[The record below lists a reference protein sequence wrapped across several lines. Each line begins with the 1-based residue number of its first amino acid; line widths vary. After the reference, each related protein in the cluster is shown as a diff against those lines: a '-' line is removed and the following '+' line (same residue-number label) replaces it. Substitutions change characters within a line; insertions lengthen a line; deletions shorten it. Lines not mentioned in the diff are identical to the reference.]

1 MKSKLQIALESYSKV
16 ITAELMPPR
25 GGDPIR
31 SLKIAQL
38 LKDKV
43 HAVNIT
49 DSSRAVM
56 RMCSLA
62 MSKLLLENGI
72 EPIMQISCRDRNKIA
87 LQSDILGANA
97 LGIKNI
103 LCITGDSVKAGDQQ
117 DTKAVHELESVRL
130 LKQIKDFNDGIDP
143 TFENLIDKRTNIF
156 AGAAADP
163 SCKNLR
169 SLKMRTERKKDAG
182 AKFLQTQMIMD
193 KKFLYDFCKNIS
205 EPMGIP
211 VIAGVFLL
219 KSYKNA
225 LFINKHVPG
234 ANIPENILNRLE
246 KSKEP
251 LEEGI
256 KIASEQVR
264 EFIQISQGVHIMAVK
279 SEHLIPEILNRAE
292 INLECL
298 SNQSL
303 TTQP

>member
-1 MKSKLQIALESYSKV
+1 
-16 ITAELMPPR
+16 MPPR
-25 GGDPIR
+25 GGSPIR

-49 DSSRAVM
+49 DGSRAIM

-62 MSKLLLENGI
+62 MSKLLLDNEI

-117 DTKAVHELESVRL
+117 DTRAVHEFESVRL
-130 LKQIKDFNDGIDP
+130 LKQIQDFNKGIDP
-143 TFENLIDKRTNIF
+143 TFEKLTDHKTNIF
-156 AGAAADP
+156 SGAAADP
-163 SCKNLR
+163 SCRNQK
-169 SLKMRTERKKDAG
+169 SLKNRTRKKKEAG
-182 AKFLQTQMIMD
+182 ANFIQTQMIMERD
-193 KKFLYDFCKNIS
+193 YLIQFCEDIS
-205 EPMGIP
+205 RPLQIP

-225 LFINKHVPG
+225 LFINKYVPG
-234 ANIPENILNRLE
+234 ANIPENILNRLKYAE
-246 KSKEP
+246 NP

-256 KIASEQVR
+256 SIAAEQAKD
-264 EFIQISQGVHIMAVK
+264 FINIADGIHLMAVK
-279 SEHLIPEILNRAE
+279 TEHLIPEILKKAA
-292 INLECL
+292 ISLEY
-298 SNQSL
+298 
-303 TTQP
+303 

>member
-1 MKSKLQIALESYSKV
+1 MKSKLQQTLEKKSKV

-49 DSSRAVM
+49 DGSRAVM

-72 EPIMQISCRDRNKIA
+72 EPVMQISCRDRNKIA

-97 LGIKNI
+97 LGIRNI
-103 LCITGDSVKAGDQQ
+103 LCITGDTVKAGDQK
-117 DTKAVHELESVRL
+117 DAKAVHEFESVRL
-130 LKQIKDFNDGIDP
+130 LKQIQAFNQGIDP
-143 TFENLIDKRTNIF
+143 TLGELSDKKTFIF

-163 SCKNLR
+163 SCRNQR
-169 SLKMRTERKKDAG
+169 SLENRMRKKKEAG
-182 AKFLQTQMIMD
+182 AGFIQTQMVMERENLIE
-193 KKFLYDFCKNIS
+193 FCEKIS
-205 EPMGIP
+205 NPLEIP

-225 LFINKHVPG
+225 LFINKYVPG
-234 ANIPENILNRLE
+234 VNIPEKILNRL
-246 KSKEP
+246 KDAKNP
-251 LEEGI
+251 LQEGI
-256 KIASEQVR
+256 NIAAEQAHD
-264 EFIQISQGVHIMAVK
+264 FINIANGIHLMAVK
-279 SEHLIPEILNRAE
+279 AEHLIPEILEKADLS
-292 INLECL
+292 LEY
-298 SNQSL
+298 
-303 TTQP
+303 

>member
-1 MKSKLQIALESYSKV
+1 MKSKLQQTLEKNSKV

-31 SLKIAQL
+31 SIKIAQL
-38 LKDKV
+38 LKNKV

-49 DSSRAVM
+49 DGSRAIM

-117 DTKAVHELESVRL
+117 ETKAVHEFEAVRL
-130 LKQIKDFNDGIDP
+130 LKQIQSFNQGIDP
-143 TFENLIDKRTNIF
+143 TFEQLPDKRTEIF
-156 AGAAADP
+156 SGAAVDP
-163 SCKNLR
+163 SCRNQR
-169 SLKMRTERKKDAG
+169 SLKSRTIRKKEAG
-182 AKFLQTQMIMD
+182 ANFLQTQIVMD
-193 KKFLYDFCKNIS
+193 KKCLADFCNEIS
-205 EPMGIP
+205 NPLEIP

-225 LFINKHVPG
+225 LFINKFVPG
-234 ANIPENILNRLE
+234 ANIPENILQRL
-246 KSKEP
+246 KEAKNP
-251 LEEGI
+251 LQEGI
-256 KIASEQVR
+256 LIASEQAR
-264 EFIQISQGVHIMAVK
+264 DFINIADGIHLMAVK
-279 SEHLIPEILNRAE
+279 SEYLIPEILEKAE
-292 INLECL
+292 LNLEY
-298 SNQSL
+298 
-303 TTQP
+303 

>member
-1 MKSKLQIALESYSKV
+1 
-16 ITAELMPPR
+16 MPPR
-25 GGDPIR
+25 GGSPVR

-49 DSSRAVM
+49 DGSRAVM

-72 EPIMQISCRDRNKIA
+72 EPVMQISCRDRNKIA

-117 DTKAVHELESVRL
+117 NAKAVHEFESVRL
-130 LKQIKDFNDGIDP
+130 LQQIQAFNKGIDP
-143 TFENLIDKRTNIF
+143 SLGELSDKKTHIF

-163 SCKNLR
+163 NCRNQR
-169 SLKMRTERKKDAG
+169 SLATRMRKKKEAG
-182 AKFLQTQMIMD
+182 AGFIQTQMVMEREN
-193 KKFLYDFCKNIS
+193 LMEFCEKIS
-205 EPMGIP
+205 TPLEIP

-225 LFINKHVPG
+225 LFINKYVPG
-234 ANIPENILNRLE
+234 ANIPENIINRL
-246 KSKEP
+246 KNAKDP
-251 LEEGI
+251 LQEGI
-256 KIASEQVR
+256 QIAAEQAKD
-264 EFIQISQGVHIMAVK
+264 FINIADGVHLMAVK
-279 SEHLIPEILNRAE
+279 AEHLIPEILKKAE
-292 INLECL
+292 LTLEY
-298 SNQSL
+298 
-303 TTQP
+303 

>member
-1 MKSKLQIALESYSKV
+1 MKSKLQQTLEKNLKV

-38 LKDKV
+38 LKNKV
-43 HAVNIT
+43 HAVNVT
-49 DSSRAVM
+49 DGSRAIM

-117 DTKAVHELESVRL
+117 ETKAVHEFEAVRL
-130 LKQIKDFNDGIDP
+130 LKQIQSFNQGIDP
-143 TFENLIDKRTNIF
+143 TFEQLPDKRTEIF
-156 AGAAADP
+156 SGAAVDP
-163 SCKNLR
+163 SCRNQR
-169 SLKMRTERKKDAG
+169 SLKSRTIKKKEAG
-182 AKFLQTQMIMD
+182 ANFLQTQIVMD
-193 KKFLYDFCKNIS
+193 RKCLAEFCNEIS
-205 EPMGIP
+205 NPLEIP

-225 LFINKHVPG
+225 LFINKFVPG
-234 ANIPENILNRLE
+234 ANIPENVLNRL
-246 KSKEP
+246 KDAKNP
-251 LEEGI
+251 LQEGI
-256 KIASEQVR
+256 LIASEQAKD
-264 EFIQISQGVHIMAVK
+264 FIDIAEGIHLMAVK
-279 SEHLIPEILNRAE
+279 SEHLIPEILEKAGL
-292 INLECL
+292 NLEC
-298 SNQSL
+298 
-303 TTQP
+303 

>member
-1 MKSKLQIALESYSKV
+1 MKSKLQQTLEKKSKV

-25 GGDPIR
+25 GGDPLR

-49 DSSRAVM
+49 DGSRAVM

-72 EPIMQISCRDRNKIA
+72 EPVMQISCRDRNKIA

-103 LCITGDSVKAGDQQ
+103 LCITGDSVKAGDQK
-117 DTKAVHELESVRL
+117 DAKAVHQFESVRL
-130 LKQIKDFNDGIDP
+130 LQQIQAFNKGIDP
-143 TFENLIDKRTNIF
+143 TLGELPDEKTFIY

-163 SCKNLR
+163 NCKNQK
-169 SLKMRTERKKDAG
+169 SLKNRMKKKKEAG
-182 AKFLQTQMIMD
+182 AQFIQTQMVMEKENLI
-193 KKFLYDFCKNIS
+193 DFCKQIA
-205 EPMGIP
+205 EPLEIP

-225 LFINKHVPG
+225 LFINKYVPG
-234 ANIPENILNRLE
+234 ANIPENILKRL
-246 KSKEP
+246 KDAKNP

-256 KIASEQVR
+256 QIAAEQAQ
-264 EFIQISQGVHIMAVK
+264 EFFNIADGIHLMAVK
-279 SEHLIPEILNRAE
+279 AEHLIPEILEKA
-292 INLECL
+292 NL
-298 SNQSL
+298 SL
-303 TTQP
+303 EY

>member
-1 MKSKLQIALESYSKV
+1 MKSKLQQTLEKNSKV

-38 LKDKV
+38 LKHKV

-49 DSSRAVM
+49 DGSRAIM

-117 DTKAVHELESVRL
+117 ETKAVHEFEAVRL
-130 LKQIKDFNDGIDP
+130 LKQIQAFNQGIDP
-143 TFENLIDKRTNIF
+143 TFEELPDNKTNIF
-156 AGAAADP
+156 SGAAVDP
-163 SCKNLR
+163 SCGNQR
-169 SLKMRTERKKDAG
+169 SLKSRTKRKKEAG
-182 AKFLQTQMIMD
+182 ANFLQTQIVMD
-193 KKFLYDFCKNIS
+193 RNCLINFCEEIS
-205 EPMGIP
+205 NPLEIP

-225 LFINKHVPG
+225 LFINKYVPG
-234 ANIPENILNRLE
+234 ANIPENILNRL
-246 KSKEP
+246 KEAKDP
-251 LEEGI
+251 LQEGI
-256 KIASEQVR
+256 LIASEQAKD
-264 EFIQISQGVHIMAVK
+264 FINIAEGIHIMSVK
-279 SEHLIPEILNRAE
+279 SEYLIPEILEKAGLT
-292 INLECL
+292 LEY
-298 SNQSL
+298 
-303 TTQP
+303 

>member
-1 MKSKLQIALESYSKV
+1 MKSKLQQTLEKKSKV

-25 GGDPIR
+25 GGSPIR

-49 DSSRAVM
+49 DGSRAVM

-72 EPIMQISCRDRNKIA
+72 EPVMQISCRDRNKIA

-117 DTKAVHELESVRL
+117 NAKAVHEFESVRL
-130 LKQIKDFNDGIDP
+130 LQQIQAFNEGIDP
-143 TFENLIDKRTNIF
+143 TFGELSDKKTLIF
-156 AGAAADP
+156 SGAAADP
-163 SCKNLR
+163 SCKNQR
-169 SLKMRTERKKDAG
+169 SLKNRISKKKEAG
-182 AKFLQTQMIMD
+182 ARFLQTQMVM
-193 KKFLYDFCKNIS
+193 KKENLIEFCQEIS
-205 EPMGIP
+205 NPLEIP

-225 LFINKHVPG
+225 LFINKYVPG
-234 ANIPENILNRLE
+234 ANIPDNILNRL
-246 KSKEP
+246 KDAKDP
-251 LEEGI
+251 LQEGIQIAAEQAQDFI
-256 KIASEQVR
+256 KIADG
-264 EFIQISQGVHIMAVK
+264 IHLMAVK
-279 SEHLIPEILNRAE
+279 AEHLIPEILEKADL
-292 INLECL
+292 NLEY
-298 SNQSL
+298 
-303 TTQP
+303 

>member
-1 MKSKLQIALESYSKV
+1 MKSKLQETLERKSKV

-25 GGDPIR
+25 GGSPVR
-31 SLKIAQL
+31 PLNIAQL

-49 DSSRAVM
+49 DGSRAVM

-72 EPIMQISCRDRNKIA
+72 EPVMQISCRDRNKIA

-117 DTKAVHELESVRL
+117 DAKAVHEFESVRL
-130 LKQIKDFNDGIDP
+130 LQQIQAFNKGLDP
-143 TFENLIDKRTNIF
+143 TLGELSDKNTHLF

-163 SCKNLR
+163 SCRNQR
-169 SLKMRTERKKDAG
+169 SLENRIRKKKEAG
-182 AKFLQTQMIMD
+182 AGFIQTQMVMERENLIE
-193 KKFLYDFCKNIS
+193 FCEKIS
-205 EPMGIP
+205 NPFEIP

-225 LFINKHVPG
+225 LFINKYVPG
-234 ANIPENILNRLE
+234 ANIPENILNRL
-246 KSKEP
+246 KNAKDP
-251 LEEGI
+251 LQEGI
-256 KIASEQVR
+256 QIAAEQAKD
-264 EFIQISQGVHIMAVK
+264 FINIADGVHLMAVK
-279 SEHLIPEILNRAE
+279 AEHLIPEILKKADLT
-292 INLECL
+292 LEY
-298 SNQSL
+298 
-303 TTQP
+303 

>member
-1 MKSKLQIALESYSKV
+1 LKSKLQQTLEKKSKV

-25 GGDPIR
+25 GGNPIR

-49 DSSRAVM
+49 DGSRAVM

-72 EPIMQISCRDRNKIA
+72 EPVMQISCRDRNKIA

-117 DTKAVHELESVRL
+117 NAKAVHEFESVRL
-130 LKQIKDFNDGIDP
+130 LQQIQAFNKGIDP
-143 TFENLIDKRTNIF
+143 SLGELSDKKTHIF

-163 SCKNLR
+163 NCRNQR
-169 SLKMRTERKKDAG
+169 SLETRMRKKKEAG
-182 AKFLQTQMIMD
+182 AGFIQTQMVMEREN
-193 KKFLYDFCKNIS
+193 LMEFCEKIS
-205 EPMGIP
+205 TPLEIP

-225 LFINKHVPG
+225 LFINKYVPG
-234 ANIPENILNRLE
+234 ANIPENIINRL
-246 KSKEP
+246 KNAKDP
-251 LEEGI
+251 LQEGI
-256 KIASEQVR
+256 QIAAEQAKD
-264 EFIQISQGVHIMAVK
+264 FINIADGVHLMAVK
-279 SEHLIPEILNRAE
+279 AEHLIPEILKKAE
-292 INLECL
+292 LTLEY
-298 SNQSL
+298 
-303 TTQP
+303 

>member
-1 MKSKLQIALESYSKV
+1 MKSKLQQTLEKKSKV

-25 GGDPIR
+25 GGDPLR

-49 DSSRAVM
+49 DGSRAVM

-62 MSKLLLENGI
+62 MSKLLLENGV
-72 EPIMQISCRDRNKIA
+72 EPVMQISCRDRNKIA

-117 DTKAVHELESVRL
+117 DAKAVHQFESVRL
-130 LKQIKDFNDGIDP
+130 LQQIQAFNKGIDP
-143 TFENLIDKRTNIF
+143 TFGELPDKKTFIY

-163 SCKNLR
+163 SCKNPRNLENR
-169 SLKMRTERKKDAG
+169 IRKKKEAG
-182 AKFLQTQMIMD
+182 AQFVQTQMVME
-193 KKFLYDFCKNIS
+193 KENLVNFCENIA
-205 EPMGIP
+205 EPLGIP

-225 LFINKHVPG
+225 LFINKYVPG
-234 ANIPENILNRLE
+234 ANIPENILNRL
-246 KSKEP
+246 KDAKNP

-256 KIASEQVR
+256 KIAAEQAH
-264 EFIQISQGVHIMAVK
+264 EFFNIANGIHLMAVK
-279 SEHLIPEILNRAE
+279 AEHLIPEIIEKADL
-292 INLECL
+292 NLEY
-298 SNQSL
+298 
-303 TTQP
+303 

>member
-1 MKSKLQIALESYSKV
+1 MKSKLQQTLEKNSKV

-38 LKDKV
+38 LRNKV
-43 HAVNIT
+43 HAINIT
-49 DSSRAVM
+49 DGSRAIM

-117 DTKAVHELESVRL
+117 ETKAVHEFEAVRL
-130 LKQIKDFNDGIDP
+130 LKQIQSFNQGIDP
-143 TFENLIDKRTNIF
+143 TFEQLPDKSTSIF
-156 AGAAADP
+156 SGAAVDP
-163 SCKNLR
+163 SCRNQR
-169 SLKMRTERKKDAG
+169 SLKSRTIKKKEAG
-182 AKFLQTQMIMD
+182 ANFLQTQIVMD
-193 KKFLYDFCKNIS
+193 RKCLADFCNEIS
-205 EPMGIP
+205 NPLEIP

-225 LFINKHVPG
+225 LFINKFVPG
-234 ANIPENILNRLE
+234 ANIPENVLNRL
-246 KSKEP
+246 KDAKNP
-251 LEEGI
+251 LKEGI
-256 KIASEQVR
+256 LIASEQAKD
-264 EFIQISQGVHIMAVK
+264 FINIAEGIHLMAVK
-279 SEHLIPEILNRAE
+279 SEHLIPEILEKAGL
-292 INLECL
+292 NLEC
-298 SNQSL
+298 
-303 TTQP
+303 

>member
-1 MKSKLQIALESYSKV
+1 MKSKLQQTLEKKSKV

-25 GGDPIR
+25 GGSPIR

-49 DSSRAVM
+49 DGSRAVM

-72 EPIMQISCRDRNKIA
+72 EPVMQISCRDRNKIA

-103 LCITGDSVKAGDQQ
+103 LCITGDPVKAGDQI
-117 DTKAVHELESVRL
+117 DTKAVHEFESVRL
-130 LKQIKDFNDGIDP
+130 LKQIQTFNNGIDP
-143 TFENLIDKRTNIF
+143 TFESLNDNKTNIF

-163 SCKNLR
+163 SCRNLK
-169 SLKMRTERKKDAG
+169 SLKFRTKKKKEAG
-182 AKFLQTQMIMD
+182 ANFLQTQMIMN
-193 KKFLYDFCKNIS
+193 KKYLIDFCNEIS
-205 EPMGIP
+205 NPLEIP

-225 LFINKHVPG
+225 LFINKFVPG
-234 ANIPENILNRLE
+234 ANIPEDILNRL
-246 KSKEP
+246 KDAKDP

-256 KIASEQVR
+256 LIASEQTQ
-264 EFIQISQGVHIMAVK
+264 EFINIAEGVHVMAVK
-279 SEHLIPEILNRAE
+279 SEHLIPEILRKAGL
-292 INLECL
+292 ILEC
-298 SNQSL
+298 
-303 TTQP
+303 

>member
-1 MKSKLQIALESYSKV
+1 
-16 ITAELMPPR
+16 MPPR
-25 GGDPIR
+25 GGSPVR

-49 DSSRAVM
+49 DGSRAVM

-72 EPIMQISCRDRNKIA
+72 EPVMQISCRDRNKIA

-117 DTKAVHELESVRL
+117 DAKAVHEFESVRL
-130 LKQIKDFNDGIDP
+130 LKQIQAFNKGLDP
-143 TFENLIDKRTNIF
+143 TLGELSDKKTHLF

-163 SCKNLR
+163 SCRNQR
-169 SLKMRTERKKDAG
+169 SLENRIRKKKEAG
-182 AKFLQTQMIMD
+182 AGFIQTQMVMERENLIE
-193 KKFLYDFCKNIS
+193 FCEKIS
-205 EPMGIP
+205 NPFEIP

-225 LFINKHVPG
+225 LFINKYVPG
-234 ANIPENILNRLE
+234 ANIPENIINRL
-246 KSKEP
+246 KNAKDP
-251 LEEGI
+251 LQEGI
-256 KIASEQVR
+256 QIAAEQAKD
-264 EFIQISQGVHIMAVK
+264 FTNIADGVHIMAVK
-279 SEHLIPEILNRAE
+279 AEHLIPEILKKAE
-292 INLECL
+292 LTLEY
-298 SNQSL
+298 
-303 TTQP
+303 

>member
-1 MKSKLQIALESYSKV
+1 MKSKLQQTLEKNSKV

-49 DSSRAVM
+49 DGSRAIM

-87 LQSDILGANA
+87 IQSDILGANA

-103 LCITGDSVKAGDQQ
+103 LCITGDSVKAGDQHEA
-117 DTKAVHELESVRL
+117 KAVHEFEAVRL
-130 LKQIKDFNDGIDP
+130 LKQIQAFNQGIDP
-143 TFENLIDKRTNIF
+143 TFGQLPDKMTNIF
-156 AGAAADP
+156 AGAAVDP
-163 SCKNLR
+163 SCRNQKSLR
-169 SLKMRTERKKDAG
+169 SRTKKKKEAG
-182 AKFLQTQMIMD
+182 ANFLQTQIIMD
-193 KKFLYDFCKNIS
+193 RKYLIEFCKEIS
-205 EPMGIP
+205 NPLEIP

-225 LFINKHVPG
+225 LFINKFVPG
-234 ANIPENILNRLE
+234 ANIPENILNRL
-246 KSKEP
+246 KGAKEP
-251 LEEGI
+251 LKEGI
-256 KIASEQVR
+256 LIASEQAQD
-264 EFIQISQGVHIMAVK
+264 FINIADGIHIMAVK
-279 SEHLIPEILNRAE
+279 SENLIPEILEKAGL
-292 INLECL
+292 NLEY
-298 SNQSL
+298 
-303 TTQP
+303 

>member
-1 MKSKLQIALESYSKV
+1 MKSKLQQALEKNSKV
-16 ITAELMPPR
+16 ITAEIMPPR

-49 DSSRAVM
+49 DGSRAIM

-72 EPIMQISCRDRNKIA
+72 EPVMQISCRDRNKIA

-117 DTKAVHELESVRL
+117 DAKAVHEFEAVRL
-130 LKQIKDFNDGIDP
+130 LQQIQAFNKGIDP
-143 TFENLIDKRTNIF
+143 TLGELSDNKTFLF
-156 AGAAADP
+156 SGAAADP
-163 SCKNLR
+163 NCKNQR
-169 SLKMRTERKKDAG
+169 SLKNRMRKKKEAG
-182 AKFLQTQMIMD
+182 AQFVQTQMVMEKANLIE
-193 KKFLYDFCKNIS
+193 FCETIS
-205 EPMGIP
+205 RPLEIP

-225 LFINKHVPG
+225 LFINKYVPG
-234 ANIPENILNRLE
+234 ANIPENILNRL
-246 KSKEP
+246 KDAKDP
-251 LEEGI
+251 LQEGI
-256 KIASEQVR
+256 KIAAEQAHD
-264 EFIQISQGVHIMAVK
+264 FINIANGIHLMAIK
-279 SEHLIPEILNRAE
+279 SEHLIPEILKKADL
-292 INLECL
+292 NLEY
-298 SNQSL
+298 
-303 TTQP
+303 